1 MAIKKGRCSN
11 YDGCSK
17 ADKDEIIEVDEFDD
31 FVCPECGHPLEPLQS
46 GKKKSSNKMLFI
58 IGGSV
63 VALGIIGAIVF
74 ALIGSKSEEKEIDP
88 MVTETAPVDSVDVKK
103 EEATN
108 RNDTLV
114 IKIEGQEN
122 LPQKED
128 TVVDLSE
135 VVTEEVI
142 ESPDVDPAPVPTEK
156 PAAKTT
162 SAPATPKSTQSASHK
177 LSYGTWTGGMKNG
190 KPHGTGTLTYS
201 KSQTIDSR
209 DPKGRVA
216 QPGEYIVGE
225 WDNGHLV
232 QGRWFKKDG
241 SKEAV
246 IIGKAG

>member
-17 ADKDEIIEVDEFDD
+17 ADKDEIIEIDEFDD
-31 FVCPECGHPLEPLQS
+31 FVCPECGHPLEPIKS
-46 GKKKSSNKMLFI
+46 EKKKSGNKMLFI

-63 VALGIIGAIVF
+63 VALGIIAAIVF
-74 ALIGSKSEEKEIDP
+74 ALIGSKSEENEIDP
-88 MVTETAPVDSVDVKK
+88 MITETAPIDSVDVKK
-103 EEATN
+103 EEAIN

-128 TVVDLSE
+128 TVVEVTE
-135 VVTEEVI
+135 VVSEEVV
-142 ESPDVDPAPVPTEK
+142 ESPAVDPTPVPSAK
-156 PAAKTT
+156 PASKTT
-162 SAPATPKSTQSASHK
+162 PSSTPKATQSSSHK

-201 KSQTIDSR
+201 TSQTIDAR

>member
-31 FVCPECGHPLEPLQS
+31 FVCPECGHALEPLLS
-46 GKKKSSNKMLFI
+46 EKKKSNNKMLFI

-63 VALGIIGAIVF
+63 VALGIIGAIAF
-74 ALIGSKSEEKEIDP
+74 ALIGSKSVEKEIDP
-88 MVTETAPVDSVDVKK
+88 MTTEIAPVDTVEINKGD
-103 EEATN
+103 AIN

-114 IKIEGQEN
+114 IKIEGHEN
-122 LPQKED
+122 LPQKNDSIVE
-128 TVVDLSE
+128 VAE
-135 VVTEEVI
+135 VVPEEIGERPVV
-142 ESPDVDPAPVPTEK
+142 EPAPTSK
-156 PAAKTT
+156 PETKTT
-162 SAPATPKSTQSASHK
+162 PASSNSAHTSSHK

-201 KSQTIDSR
+201 TSQTIDSR

-225 WDNGHLV
+225 WENGHLV